1 MQQQAGIIR
10 NDEGLADAAGRI
22 AAWRRELPPDA
33 DPGRDARWLALR
45 NQLDVCGLIV
55 DAAARRE
62 SRARTPA
69 ATGRPSD
76 APGGP

>member
-1 MQQQAGIIR
+1 M
-10 NDEGLADAAGRI
+10 
-22 AAWRRELPPDA
+22 PPDA

-55 DAAARRE
+55 DAAARRRE
-62 SRARTPA
+62 SRGAHASSDWPA
-69 ATGRPSD
+69 PSD